1 MKNSGIKKIIA
12 VVTVVT
18 VRCVIRSSYKS
29 TKIDDKNLIKGINS
43 HAHYHFF
50 CNTFL
55 EDVNIEF
62 HLG

>member
-18 VRCVIRSSYKS
+18 VRCAIRSSYKS

-43 HAHYHFF
+43 HAHYHF
-50 CNTFL
+50 L